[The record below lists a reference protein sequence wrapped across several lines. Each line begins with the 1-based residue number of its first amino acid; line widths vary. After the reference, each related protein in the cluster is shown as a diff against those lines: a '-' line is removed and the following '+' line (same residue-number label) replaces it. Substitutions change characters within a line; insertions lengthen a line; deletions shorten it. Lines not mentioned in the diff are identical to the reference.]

1 MRLASAFWALI
12 AVAFTTLSFASESIA
27 AKSAATELPSEAL
40 MLKKASDFVVGSFL
54 THCPST
60 LGDASL
66 FEGALKYSQFKQL
79 DPSGAKARHLLGE
92 NSGIAVH
99 VNKDFGGFAIVLN
112 PEQQKCSIVAPAVD
126 MAYAWE
132 KFKSTLPNGNIGFT
146 HKLSETTESAG
157 LTTYRY
163 EIYKKEVPIALWQL
177 SVDQALNTEKAL
189 EITYINKSTNSGR

>member
-1 MRLASAFWALI
+1 MRLAPAFLALI
-12 AVAFTTLSFASESIA
+12 AVAFTTLSFASELIA
-27 AKSAATELPSEAL
+27 VKSAAKELPSEAQ
-40 MLKKASDFVVGSFL
+40 MLKKASDFAVGSFL

-92 NSGIAVH
+92 SSGIAVH
-99 VNKDFGGFAIVLN
+99 VIKDFGDFAIVLH
-112 PEQQKCSIVAPAVD
+112 PEQRECSIVAPAVD
-126 MAYAWE
+126 TAHALE
-132 KFKSTLPNGNIGFT
+132 KFKSILPNGNLGFT
-146 HKLSETTESAG
+146 HKLSETIENAG

-177 SVDQALNTEKAL
+177 SVDQALNTEQAL
-189 EITYINKSTNSGR
+189 KITYINKSTNSGR